1 MERKECFG
9 SIEEMTGSNG
19 LTTIKTRPECRECG
33 DFRNCLRE
41 NKQRVEEKRERDE
54 LRKQNMIA
62 QIIDISHMISN
73 ELGSCLLDFLNR
85 IYDSPLGMFLFKN
98 LLLFCEVPMDAPSH
112 SFSIPV
118 SPAALELFRR
128 EGNEGEVASNPSAK
142 KKEGSLIRIVL
153 IQKHFSN
160 HPKANVG
167 LIAYEVVRMIF
178 SDQNGIIQILKAL
191 SPAEIDRLKKMDED
205 QRISWVMNR
214 WGFQEELEAL
224 KRERNTKPG

>member
-9 SIEEMTGSNG
+9 SVEEMTGSSG
-19 LTTIKTRPECRECG
+19 LTTVKTRPECRECG
-33 DFRNCLRE
+33 DFRDCLRQS
-41 NKQRVEEKRERDE
+41 KQRVEENKERDE

-98 LLLFCEVPMDAPSH
+98 LLLFCEMPKGAPSH
-112 SFSIPV
+112 SFSVPV
-118 SPAALELFRR
+118 SPATLELFRG
-128 EGNEGEVASNPSAK
+128 EKNEDELASNPSAK
-142 KKEGSLIRIVL
+142 RKEGSLIRIVL

-160 HPKANVG
+160 HPKANMG

-178 SDQNGIIQILKAL
+178 SDQNGIVQILKAL
-191 SPAEIDRLKKMDED
+191 SSAEISRLKKMDED
-205 QRISWVMNR
+205 QRISWVMNK

-224 KRERNTKPG
+224 KKEMNSAK